1 MFLLHIQAGLIS
13 RAVPFEQWEPD
24 MNSDEET
31 EEGGHMQ
38 QNLAPLQLSIL
49 YCYTNI
55 TQIVLTF
62 HVIMS
67 NTFSTDSVWKPGFIE
82 LYQTYFTLCA

>member
-38 QNLAPLQLSIL
+38 QNLAPLQLSML
-49 YCYTNI
+49 LHKYY
-55 TQIVLTF
+55 VELTF

-67 NTFSTDSVWKPGFIE
+67 NTFSTDSVWKPGFTE

>member
-1 MFLLHIQAGLIS
+1 
-13 RAVPFEQWEPD
+13 

-31 EEGGHMQ
+31 EDGGHMQ
-38 QNLAPLQLSIL
+38 QNLAPLQLSML
-49 YCYTNI
+49 LHKYY
-55 TQIVLTF
+55 VELTF

>member
-1 MFLLHIQAGLIS
+1 MLHFQQVNCFSQRLFMCMPYIQAGLIS

-38 QNLAPLQLSIL
+38 QNLAPLQLSMFTHNN
-49 YCYTNI
+49 YV
-55 TQIVLTF
+55 VLTS
-62 HVIMS
+62 MS
-67 NTFSTDSVWKPGFIE
+67 
-82 LYQTYFTLCA
+82 

>member
-1 MFLLHIQAGLIS
+1 MLNIQAGLIS

-38 QNLAPLQLSIL
+38 QNLAPLQLS
-49 YCYTNI
+49 
-55 TQIVLTF
+55 
-62 HVIMS
+62 M
-67 NTFSTDSVWKPGFIE
+67 
-82 LYQTYFTLCA
+82 FTHNN